1 MAGRAPATAR
11 DKTSFAATCSL
22 LSQYLKEKKDGGLQR
37 LGGLA
42 MAPAAGAGAGGFRPP
57 TTMNLL
63 SALDAPAEEPTSDA
77 AKATVEEPKDHHKST
92 AGNPR

>member
-42 MAPAAGAGAGGFRPP
+42 MAPAAGKP
-57 TTMNLL
+57 
-63 SALDAPAEEPTSDA
+63 
-77 AKATVEEPKDHHKST
+77 ATVPVNTNRFAQSYSSHVSE
-92 AGNPR
+92 